1 MRGKAMNGPGEP
13 GSQELTVQ
21 EVSKLRSHQAGAVST
36 PDVGVH
42 WELQQ
47 KATERLLE
55 GSGI

>member
-1 MRGKAMNGPGEP
+1 MNRPREP
-13 GSQELTVQ
+13 DLKSLLC
-21 EVSKLRSHQAGAVST
+21 KRSLSYDHTKQGAVST

-47 KATERLLE
+47 KPQSVATE